1 MSDGAGGD
9 SGDFSVPEL
18 RVTYTA
24 GSPPNIIVDGS
35 GNLVYTDADGVDD
48 DITIIVDGANY
59 RIGDPNGTL
68 IAGAGTTQ
76 DGNDIL
82 VPIASVTGTIQ
93 INTQDGND
101 VLYVDYSGGNF
112 GDVIA
117 YNGGNQTGPPGDIL
131 SLGGGTSFASISHDF
146 TNANDGSVQI
156 SGNSVITYNNL
167 EPVIDVLI
175 AGDRY
180 FNFNGGAEIITL
192 DNGGALGNRIDST
205 LGELVEFT
213 SPTNSLTI
221 NGGTGDDFISIDGV
235 DILFDADL
243 FVNGNDAFDIIAFQT
258 NATNLGSGNLITT
271 SENLQILADVSTTG
285 AITTTTTN
293 DTFINA
299 IVQTTDGD
307 ISMLAGTA
315 PLAGEVI
322 NGITI
327 NNGSL
332 LATGTGSISLN
343 GTAANDG
350 TGSGRS
356 GVFVGGTT
364 VVSTTTGAI
373 NITGDA
379 TAAGNQL
386 LMGVRFNGP
395 VMVQTTDGDITVN
408 GFGGSGSG
416 FLNIGVNLFN
426 GATMQATGTGS
437 ISLTG
442 TGGASGS
449 NRNFGIAVN
458 GSTVSTAGG
467 GMTLTGIAGTGSDYG
482 QSGVSVENGGTV
494 SDSAAGD
501 IEING
506 TGGNGTNT
514 NTGITVIGSGS
525 AVTTTDGNIMM
536 TGLGGTGTGL
546 ESLGVVVAFD
556 ARIESTGAGSIALN
570 GTGGNGTEYSTGID
584 NTTAIVRTNN
594 GDISYIGNGG
604 NGSGNFNNGVSLFSN
619 TVVESTG
626 TGTVTITGTGGTGID
641 ENNGVLNSESNINSN
656 GGNIAINGTAGNGGY
671 NNNGVVIATG
681 NVANT
686 TGDTFI
692 TGIGMGLF
700 DSNNGV
706 YVYGTSIIN
715 NTTGNI
721 TITGNATTTSSGQLN
736 LGIRTDDPSLIETI
750 DGSISLNGTG
760 GTGTGVYNLG
770 IGLIGSSINASGIGT
785 INLTGFGGSSGDQ
798 IQSGIYTEGASSV
811 TSNGGGIIM
820 NGTGGMGNFLSNGIT
835 LRFDSIIQDNN
846 GGNISLTGIGG
857 SSVNGGDIGLLF
869 LNGSPIISTTTGDI
883 LLNGTAINN
892 AGSVNEGVYFQE
904 TPFINSGSGTI
915 TMNGTSADAQ
925 FSGINITS
933 LGGAITT
940 SGNIIATANTGKLNT
955 PAGIP
960 ATVIFDAAS
969 TIINGVMAPGQSPG
983 QMIVNGSF
991 NLSSGDIYEW
1001 EIFDIANAGTDYDQI
1016 VVNGTVD
1023 ITGSALALGDFF
1035 GGTLPEGD
1043 EFVIIDN
1050 DGTDP
1055 VVGTFGPPNNTP
1067 IAFNGQFVFLFYDG
1081 GDGNDVVL
1089 VVDSMP
1095 IAICQDYTAELDIN
1109 GNVTILPSDV
1119 DGGSSDADGPVT
1131 LSLDNDTFSCAD
1143 LGANT
1148 VTLTVTDN
1156 TGNSATCTATVT
1168 VVDII
1173 PPTAV
1178 CQNITIELDANG
1190 NASIVAEDLDG
1201 GSTDNCSGSGTPAMI
1216 AASPYDELLRYLDPV
1231 TYTSISP
1238 DIPITVGGVDV
1249 NGVNGM
1255 DLNPIDG
1262 LYYIIVKPSGGG
1274 RRLATLDPE
1283 TGIATTIGGNF
1294 PENFASIT
1302 FTSAGVLYGVTGDGS
1317 STSESLF
1324 TIDTATA
1331 AITQVLTLG
1340 NGSDGES
1347 IAYNPDDGLIYHW
1360 SGRDTNFA
1368 FESINPNTLVV
1379 TPIPISGFATDE
1391 IFGSQY
1397 IGAGQ
1402 FILANLDEEMV
1413 TMTTTG
1419 VSTLIGP
1426 SVYYFKGLEFYTI
1439 PNGGSSPLTF
1449 SASQTDFS
1457 CADVGDNN
1465 IILTVTDGSGNSST
1479 CTALVTVED
1488 NLFPEW
1494 VNPPADLTVEC
1505 DGAGNVTDFNDW
1517 LNNTFTGTDNC
1528 PNWVITNDS
1537 SGLSDDCGETG
1548 TETVTFTLTDA
1559 SGNAITMDATFTIE
1573 DTVDPFWD
1581 VAPADLTVEC
1591 DGAGNV
1597 ADFDAWLNST
1607 FSGSDTCSGSAV
1619 VTHNSTG
1626 LSDDCGETGAETVT
1640 FTLTEDCGN
1649 AITMDATF
1657 TIEDTTPAVIGC
1669 PGDVTAFTEDG
1680 DCGAIVLFQNA
1691 VAIEECGDVIVYQTE
1706 GLGSGSVFPIG
1717 DTLIEFTAQD
1727 SCGNLSTCTFTVTVV
1742 DDDAPTAVCQN
1753 ITVQLDEFGN
1763 ASITANEVNFGSFD
1777 NCGVGTLEIDIDTFD
1792 CSNVGDNDVT
1802 LTVTDVNG
1810 NSSTCV
1816 AVVTVEDVTAPVVAC
1831 QDIVVELGA
1840 DGTVTIDPMDV
1851 DGGSSD
1857 ACGIATYE
1865 LNIDTFGCLDVGD
1878 STVILTVT
1886 DVNGNQSS
1894 CSATVTVEDNMAPE
1908 LVCMD
1913 VTLELNQDGIAYI
1926 IPSQLVETINDPCGV
1941 LVFTA
1946 DVDELYCSD
1955 IGTPV
1960 TVNIFANDGNGN
1972 SSFCS
1977 STVTVVDV
1985 LGPQIVCPPNEQ
1997 VNLDP
2002 NGTYTLGD
2010 YIGDGIATATDNC
2023 TDPVTIFTQDPA
2035 AGTTLGFGV
2044 QTITFTAEDE
2054 YGNVST
2060 CSFEL
2065 DVQEILGANDSE
2077 DFSSLVLYP
2086 NPADNKVHLSNP
2098 RLMDL
2103 NEVTVYDLTG
2113 RIVNK
2118 VDLSNMGSEI
2128 TIDVSN
2134 LANATYLLVIK
2145 GSQGTSTKQLIVN
2158 NY

>member
-1 MSDGAGGD
+1 MVSLSGIVPSNLVTAMALTMTGD
-9 SGDFSVPEL
+9 IHPGYNGRGVFPISANTLIPSGN
-18 RVTYTA
+18 TYNVNIQGTATA
-24 GSPPNIIVDGS
+24 GTNYDQLLVTGTVDITDVNLTLVDNFGGSATPFDILTIINNDDVDPVVGTFTGLPDGSPIAFNGETWYIYYDQGDGNDVVLRSSAINVEVDAS
-35 GNLVYTDADGVDD
+35 GNLVFNDSVGEDDELTIVIDG
-48 DITIIVDGANY
+48 TNY
-59 RIGDPNGTL
+59 RISDPNKPV
-68 IAGAGTTQ
+68 IAGQGA
-76 DGNDIL
+76 
-82 VPIASVTGTIQ
+82 
-93 INTQDGND
+93 TQDGND
-101 VLYVDYSGGNF
+101 VLVTIASVIGAININTQDGDDSLNVDLDGGNF
-112 GDVIA
+112 GDIVN
-117 YNGGNQTGPPGDIL
+117 YDGGNQNSSPGDIMLL
-131 SLGGGTSFASISHDF
+131 SATGNYASVTHNF
-146 TNANDGSVQI
+146 TNANDGFIDVT
-156 SGNSVITYNNL
+156 GNTTFNYVGL
-167 EPVIDVLI
+167 EPIVDNLN
-175 AGDRY
+175 AADRI
-180 FNFNGGAEIITL
+180 FNFNGGAETITL
-192 DNGGALGNRIDST
+192 DSGGVLDNQIDST
-205 LGELVEFT
+205 LGEIVDFT
-213 SPTNSLTI
+213 NPSNSLTI
-221 NGGTGDDFISIDGV
+221 NGGTGDDIINIEGV
-235 DILFDADL
+235 DAGFDADL
-243 FVNGNDAFDIIAFQT
+243 NVNGNDANDMIVFQT
-258 NATNLGSGNLITT
+258 NATNLGSGNLTTT
-271 SENLQILADVSTTG
+271 SENLQVLADVSTTG
-285 AITTTTTN
+285 AIATTTTSGSYVN
-293 DTFINA
+293 NA
-299 IVQTTDGD
+299 TIQTTDGD
-307 ISMLAGTA
+307 ITMLAGSAPTA
-315 PLAGEVI
+315 GLSQS
-322 NGITI
+322 GIAVVSGTI
-327 NNGSL
+327 QT
-332 LATGTGSISLN
+332 TGTGNISLTGTVATIATSVGVN
-343 GTAANDG
+343 GVYVGN
-350 TGSGRS
+350 GSM
-356 GVFVGGTT
+356 
-364 VVSTTTGAI
+364 VSTVTGAI
-373 NITGDA
+373 NITGNGASIGDRL
-379 TAAGNQL
+379 N
-386 LMGVRFNGP
+386 MGVRFSSSP
-395 VMVQTTDGDITVN
+395 TIQSVDGVITVSGN
-408 GFGGSGSG
+408 GTNGTGN
-416 FLNIGVNLFN
+416 LNIGLNLFS
-426 GATMQATGTGS
+426 GTVMQVTGIGTINLSG
-437 ISLTG
+437 LGG
-442 TGGASGS
+442 TGGTDRSY
-449 NRNFGIAVN
+449 GIAVN
-458 GSTVSTAGG
+458 GSSVTTSGG
-467 GMTLTGIAGTGSDYG
+467 GMTLNGFAGAGTTWEQTGVDIRSGGSL
-482 QSGVSVENGGTV
+482 
-494 SDSAAGD
+494 SDSADGD
-501 IEING
+501 IIVNG
-506 TGGNGTNT
+506 LGSLSGSSGNYGIAIIDSGSALTTSNGNITMTGFGGGNGTDVENL
-514 NTGITVIGSGS
+514 GI
-525 AVTTTDGNIMM
+525 
-536 TGLGGTGTGL
+536 
-546 ESLGVVVAFD
+546 VVAFD
-556 ARIESTGAGSIALN
+556 ARVESTGTGSITLN

-594 GDISYIGNGG
+594 GDINYTGIGGTGTLNY
-604 NGSGNFNNGVSLFSN
+604 NNGVSLFSN

-626 TGTVTITGTGGTGID
+626 TGAVTITGTGGTGID
-641 ENNGVLNSESNINSN
+641 ENNGVLNSASNINSN

-686 TGDTFI
+686 SGDTFI

-700 DSNNGV
+700 DNNNGV
-706 YVYGTSIIN
+706 YVNGSSILN
-715 NTTGNI
+715 TTTGNLS
-721 TITGNATTTSSGQLN
+721 ITGNATTTSTGQFNFGVRLDN
-736 LGIRTDDPSLIETI
+736 PSLVQTADGTI
-750 DGSISLNGTG
+750 TLNGTG
-760 GTGTGVYNLG
+760 GTGTGSFNAG
-770 IGLIGSSINASGIGT
+770 IGLIGGSVIATGVGSLSFTGI
-785 INLTGFGGSSGDQ
+785 GGSSGVQ
-798 IQSGIYTEGASSV
+798 FQSGIYMQSGNVVE
-811 TSNGGGIIM
+811 SNGGGITM
-820 NGTGGMGNFLSNGIT
+820 TGTGGTGVNFANGIT
-835 LRFDSIIQDNN
+835 LRHNGNIQDNN
-846 GGNISLTGIGG
+846 GGHISLTGTGG
-857 SSVNGGDIGLLF
+857 NGNGGDMGLFF
-869 LNGSPIISTTTGDI
+869 LQGDFSVSTSTGAI
-883 LLNGTAINN
+883 TLNGTATNTIGGIND
-892 AGSVNEGVYFQE
+892 GIFMQD

-915 TMNGTSADAQ
+915 TMNGTSADAL

-940 SGNIIATANTGKLNT
+940 SGNIIANANIGELNT

-960 ATVIFDAAS
+960 ATAIFDAGS
-969 TIINGVMAPGQSPG
+969 TTINGVMAPGQSPG
-983 QMIVNGSF
+983 QMTVNGSF
-991 NLSSGDIYEW
+991 NLSSGDTYEW
-1001 EIFDIANAGTDYDQI
+1001 EIDNNTTPGSDFDQI
-1016 VVNGTVD
+1016 VVNGIVD
-1023 ITGSALALGDFF
+1023 ITDATLNLIDNFAGA
-1035 GGTLPEGD
+1035 LPEAD
-1043 EFVIIDN
+1043 EYVIIDN
-1050 DGTDP
+1050 DGTDA
-1055 VVGTFGPPNNTP
+1055 VVGTFNGLANNDAIP
-1067 IAFNGQFVFLFYDG
+1067 FNGQFLFIYYDG

-1089 VVDSMP
+1089 VVDSTP
-1095 IAICQDYTAELDIN
+1095 TAFCQPFTAELDAS

-1119 DGGSSDADGPVT
+1119 DGGSFDPDGPVT
-1131 LSLDNDTFSCAD
+1131 LTLDNDTFSCAD
-1143 LGANT
+1143 VGPNT
-1148 VTLTVTDN
+1148 VTLTVTDS
-1156 TGNSATCTATVT
+1156 TGNTASCTAIVT
-1168 VVDII
+1168 VVDNIF
-1173 PPTAV
+1173 PT
-1178 CQNITIELDANG
+1178 
-1190 NASIVAEDLDG
+1190 
-1201 GSTDNCSGSGTPAMI
+1201 
-1216 AASPYDELLRYLDPV
+1216 
-1231 TYTSISP
+1231 
-1238 DIPITVGGVDV
+1238 
-1249 NGVNGM
+1249 
-1255 DLNPIDG
+1255 
-1262 LYYIIVKPSGGG
+1262 
-1274 RRLATLDPE
+1274 
-1283 TGIATTIGGNF
+1283 
-1294 PENFASIT
+1294 
-1302 FTSAGVLYGVTGDGS
+1302 
-1317 STSESLF
+1317 
-1324 TIDTATA
+1324 
-1331 AITQVLTLG
+1331 
-1340 NGSDGES
+1340 
-1347 IAYNPDDGLIYHW
+1347 
-1360 SGRDTNFA
+1360 
-1368 FESINPNTLVV
+1368 
-1379 TPIPISGFATDE
+1379 
-1391 IFGSQY
+1391 
-1397 IGAGQ
+1397 
-1402 FILANLDEEMV
+1402 
-1413 TMTTTG
+1413 
-1419 VSTLIGP
+1419 
-1426 SVYYFKGLEFYTI
+1426 
-1439 PNGGSSPLTF
+1439 
-1449 SASQTDFS
+1449 
-1457 CADVGDNN
+1457 
-1465 IILTVTDGSGNSST
+1465 
-1479 CTALVTVED
+1479 
-1488 NLFPEW
+1488 W
-1494 VNPPADLTVEC
+1494 VNTPTDLTVEC

-1537 SGLSDDCGETG
+1537 TGLSDDCGETG
-1548 TETVTFTLTDA
+1548 SETVTFTLTDA
-1559 SGNAITMDATFTIE
+1559 SGNAITETVTFTIEDTIDPTWDVIPTDLTVECDGAGNVTDFNDWLNNTFSGSDSCSGFATVTNNSTGLSDDCGETGSETVTFTLTDDCGNDITETVTFTIE

-1626 LSDDCGETGAETVT
+1626 LSDDCGETGSETVT
-1640 FTLTEDCGN
+1640 FTLTDDCGN
-1649 AITMDATF
+1649 DITMDATF

-1753 ITVQLDEFGN
+1753 ITVQLDDTGN
-1763 ASITANEVNFGSFD
+1763 ASITANEVNFGSSD